1 MPARPRSNAP
11 AHPPHL
17 PAFKCARALL
27 GSAAK
32 CASPPTR
39 PPACERAP
47 ARATRAPAPGPLH
60 LVLTFDTARR
70 RLRRRRLVSALDQ
83 PQHLWCAIPR
93 APASHCRRA
102 PAHQPHLPAFKCAL
116 GSAAKCASPSTRP
129 PACETR
135 PGPRGACLRARARAR
150 ESLQKRGRPAARLPA
165 RLPPRAGR
173 PAFKRAQPPA
183 RPPALPACMH
193 SNAPAGP

>member
-11 AHPPHL
+11 AHPPRL

-93 APASHCRRA
+93 APASHCRSARARPPTCPCLTAPAHPSVRLPACKRALARA
-102 PAHQPHLPAFKCAL
+102 PAVLQSARSRCWMERRAAKR
-116 GSAAKCASPSTRP
+116 SAAEEGS
-129 PACETR
+129 
-135 PGPRGACLRARARAR
+135 RA
-150 ESLQKRGRPAARLPA
+150 ES
-165 RLPPRAGR
+165 
-173 PAFKRAQPPA
+173 
-183 RPPALPACMH
+183 
-193 SNAPAGP
+193 

>member
-1 MPARPRSNAP
+1 LPGDFFGPASRPPERGICRYTLGALLNMRAPTHLAAPARPPARSPPAALPPARVQMPARPRSNAP
-11 AHPPHL
+11 AHPPRL

-39 PPACERAP
+39 PPACVRAP

-93 APASHCRRA
+93 APASHCR
-102 PAHQPHLPAFKCAL
+102 
-116 GSAAKCASPSTRP
+116 S
-129 PACETR
+129 
-135 PGPRGACLRARARAR
+135 ARAR
-150 ESLQKRGRPAARLPA
+150 
-165 RLPPRAGR
+165 PPTC
-173 PAFKRAQPPA
+173 
-183 RPPALPACMH
+183 PACLH
-193 SNAPAGP
+193 SNAP